1 MGILKNSKV
10 VAVVTTTLL
19 ISSLFWLMNTKRVNG
34 SLEAGLQKEK
44 LHSEALLS
52 EKLSLEKDMQKFK
65 AQLSTLNNKNTEL
78 DKLVSSTSAKLK
90 SQESE
95 YNRMKRQNLSL
106 GQLQKQ
112 RQELIA
118 LQSQL
123 ENDLRELRSSNAEL
137 EAKNSDLNAIIASL
151 QERNRILTDDL
162 NKAMFAAVDQS
173 QIQAVR
179 GKAERLTVKAKRTRK
194 LIATFEVPNNLKNL
208 SFRILDSKGK
218 ALTQKDGTI
227 ASIITPSEGSYTASS
242 DAETSGNRLQRV
254 ELSYIAKEKLRT
266 GVYTVEI
273 LNDNLYVASLKVKL
287 K

>member
-44 LHSEALLS
+44 LHSEALQS
-52 EKLSLEKDMQKFK
+52 EKLSLEKDMQKLK

-78 DKLVSSTSAKLK
+78 GKLVSSTSAKLK

-173 QIQAVR
+173 QVQAVR
-179 GKAERLTVKAKRTRK
+179 GKADRLTVKAKRTRK

-254 ELSYIAKEKLRT
+254 ELSYITKEKLRT